1 MRQALSEPRVTN
13 STMEFGVNSMVA
25 PLLKVAMRKPGYAI
39 LHADP
44 IRWHYSKQI
53 NSVELQN
60 QYHDFLQ
67 LLEQAGTDIVWMDDA
82 DDGLADSIFTYD
94 PSFITPAG
102 AIIMNPGK
110 PLREKETD
118 IHLSFYKK
126 SGIPVIDIITAPA
139 KAEGGDC
146 LWLDNT
152 TLAVGRGYRT
162 NQAGIDQLTSIF
174 NRQDISVL
182 DYDLPVYQ
190 GSGACLHLMSLVS
203 LLADKLALVYSPL
216 MPVTLY
222 QDMQDMGFTMI
233 DAPQKEFEDSGG
245 MNLNVLST
253 APMQCIAVDG
263 FEKTHALM
271 RQAGCTVTTF
281 QGDELCIPCEGGPT
295 CMTRPLLRA

>member
-1 MRQALSEPRVTN
+1 MNNTI
-13 STMEFGVNSMVA
+13 EFGVNTMVA
-25 PLLKVAMRKPGYAI
+25 PLRKVAMRKPGSAI

-44 IRWHYSKQI
+44 IRWHYAKQI
-53 NSVELQN
+53 NSFELQN
-60 QYHDFLQ
+60 QYHNFVQ
-67 LLEQAGTDIVWMDDA
+67 LVEQAGADIVWMDDA

-102 AIIMNPGK
+102 AIILSPGK
-110 PLREKETD
+110 PLRKKETD
-118 IHLSFYKK
+118 LHLCFYEKI
-126 SGIPVIDIITAPA
+126 GIPVIASITAPA

-146 LWLDNT
+146 LWLDNS

-162 NQAGIDQLTSIF
+162 NQQGIDQLKSILTK
-174 NRQDISVL
+174 QDIKVL

-190 GSGACLHLMSLVS
+190 GSDACLHLMSLVS

-216 MPVTLY
+216 MPVSLY
-222 QDMQDMGFTMI
+222 QTMLDMDFTLI
-233 DAPQKEFEDSGG
+233 DAPEQEFEDSGG

-271 RQAGCTVTTF
+271 REAGCTVRTF